1 MMEDKTNPSM
11 TALKVTANNLP
22 EKSEKELRREK
33 LSEQM
38 EADIKMKAIGFGV
51 AEMAK
56 SPMMKNLISQLV
68 PMLPMAVGMAKEKF
82 GNDDIRFMIYLD
94 PDTQSFVFQKIY
106 TANLE
111 HLKWYEGKEPKQEDL
126 FVISPADLEN
136 PSDFILRAQKEIST
150 MF

>member
-1 MMEDKTNPSM
+1 MEDTTNPSM
-11 TALKVTANNLP
+11 TSLKVTSSNLP

-33 LSEQM
+33 LNEQM
-38 EADIKMKAIGFGV
+38 ESDIKMKAIGLGV
-51 AEMAK
+51 SQMVK
-56 SPMMKNLISQLV
+56 SPMVKNLISQLV

-111 HLKWYEGKEPKQEDL
+111 QLKWYEGKEPKREDL
-126 FVISPADLEN
+126 FVISPADIEN
-136 PSDFILRAQKEIST
+136 PESFIERAQKEING

>member
-1 MMEDKTNPSM
+1 MEDKINPSM

-33 LSEQM
+33 LNEQM
-38 EADIKMKAIGFGV
+38 EADIKMKAIGFGI

-56 SPMMKNLISQLV
+56 SPMVKNMIDQLI
-68 PMLPMAVGMAKEKF
+68 PMLPGAVGMAKEKF

-94 PDTQSFVFQKIY
+94 VETQSFVFQKIY

-126 FVISPADLEN
+126 FVISPADLEK
-136 PSDFILRAQKEIST
+136 PEDFIKKAQNEIGR